1 MSQKL
6 PHDVKLKWVEVIN
19 QRKAEKK
26 DYPLF
31 PDFVNFVQMQ
41 ADTYMNP
48 IMKRNGGSGKYN
60 LNNDNRSHKQNYSRS
75 YNTSTNNTQGKK
87 RPYCHLCKNNEHST
101 LNCNE
106 FSSKTCR
113 EKLDFLNS
121 NRLCFRCAKHRGF
134 AKDCRSKMICEI
146 CGKQHA
152 TALHNPEYKSNTANA
167 PQSSTTEIGT
177 TLTDK

>member
-6 PHDVKLKWVEVIN
+6 PHDVKPKWVEMIN

-60 LNNDNRSHKQNYSRS
+60 QNNDNRGHKQNYSRS
-75 YNTSTNNTQGKK
+75 YNTSTNDTQGMK

-101 LNCNE
+101 LNCSE
-106 FSSKTCR
+106 FSTKLAERSWIFSIVIVCVSVAQNTVALPKTAG
-113 EKLDFLNS
+113 
-121 NRLCFRCAKHRGF
+121 AK
-134 AKDCRSKMICEI
+134 
-146 CGKQHA
+146 
-152 TALHNPEYKSNTANA
+152 
-167 PQSSTTEIGT
+167 
-177 TLTDK
+177 